1 MKGLGKDDKRRR
13 RLVLAGLLALTC
25 VLGTRDIHDES
36 SVMLGGDMAR
46 YVMNGVFVRD
56 LIADGGVTSYSEL
69 ARYAERYYAKYPAL
83 SLGHH
88 PPLHVPVG
96 GPVLLGVRRIPVRG
110 PAGGAVLVPVGGM
123 GPARSVLAHVQLAG
137 LRLGRRSFRDQ
148 PPRGAIGTGT
158 LLSEMPMAALVI
170 WAVHALLRF
179 CESRRP
185 VHFVWFLVVLVASLY
200 AKQLAVL
207 MIPVYGV
214 ILVTHL
220 GWRSLLTPRA
230 LAGLGIALA
239 LSVPLVLMTVR
250 LAPENFAFALANAT
264 GLFAANR
271 RASANRIIGT
281 ILSTHLSIPAL
292 IVTTASVALL
302 IFRKRRQVLIGLAWI
317 ICVVGGSVVFAGATE
332 PARYAFAAIPAYF
345 LLTAGLASEAQ
356 TKTTK
361 AVAAILLLGTF
372 WWQLWSVRNVYPSG
386 AGGYETAAEYVLAE
400 AKEPAI
406 LYDSAVDTG
415 YFIFFVRKHDPNGE
429 HIVLRAD
436 KIVGRASEGPDQDRA
451 RLHAALQ
458 RLGVR
463 WIVAEERQTGARML
477 RTFHEEFA
485 GTRFALR
492 QRIPVVSTAAPG
504 LNLLIYE
511 YLDAQPPDYN
521 AKITIDLPLGQRD
534 FALHLSDLVKPR

>member
-1 MKGLGKDDKRRR
+1 MTGLGRDDKRRR

-25 VLGTRDIHDES
+25 VLGLRGIGDES

-46 YVMNGVFVRD
+46 YVMNGVFIRD
-56 LIADGGVTSYSEL
+56 LIADGGVTSYGDL

-88 PPLHVPVG
+88 PPLPYLSVVPFCWVFG
-96 GPVLLGVRRIPVRG
+96 VSLFAVRLAALFWFLLAVWGLHAVSTRMFSWPVSAWAAALFATNLL
-110 PAGGAVLVPVGGM
+110 VL
-123 GPARSVLAHVQLAG
+123 RSGQY
-137 LRLGRRSFRDQ
+137 
-148 PPRGAIGTGT
+148 

-179 CESRRP
+179 CDSRRP
-185 VHFVWFLVVLVASLY
+185 AHFVWFLVILVASLY

-220 GWRSLLTPRA
+220 GWRSLITPRA

-239 LSVPLVLMTVR
+239 FSVPLVLMTVR

-264 GLFAANR
+264 GLFAGNR
-271 RASANRIIGT
+271 SASANRIIST

-292 IVTTASVALL
+292 IVTTASVAVL
-302 IFRKRRQVLIGLAWI
+302 IVRRQREVLIGLAWI
-317 ICVVGGSVVFAGATE
+317 VCVVGGSVMFAGATE

-345 LLTAGLASEAQ
+345 LLTAGLTTEAH
-356 TKTTK
+356 TRTTK
-361 AVAAILLLGTF
+361 ALAAMVLLGTF
-372 WWQLWSVRNVYPSG
+372 WWQLWSVRSVYPSG
-386 AGGYETAAEYVLAE
+386 AGGYETAAEYVLAQ

-415 YFIFFVRKHDPNGE
+415 YFIFFVRKHDPNGA
-429 HIVLRAD
+429 HVVLRAD
-436 KIVGRASEGPDQDRA
+436 KIIGRGSGDLDQDRA
-451 RLHAALQ
+451 DLHAALQ

-463 WIVAEERQTGARML
+463 WIVTEERTTGPKML
-477 RTFHEEFA
+477 RMFYEEF
-485 GTRFALR
+485 GGPRFVLR

-504 LNLLIYE
+504 LNLFVYE
-511 YLDAQPPDYN
+511 YLEAQPPDYD
-521 AKITIDLPLGQRD
+521 ARISIDLPLGQRD
-534 FALHLSDLVKPR
+534 FSLHLRDLVKPR